1 MRQMAQNNKEVK
13 ERFDHWLYRSV
24 EELYD
29 YEKDPN
35 ALNNL
40 IDDPAYSEVVY
51 QMRQELRTWME
62 NTNDYLLPAFDNKEN
77 PKKLNRWMEN
87 QIKQAEVRTKT
98 YKWKRGKN
106 QSGST
111 KANKALFDPNSI

>member
-1 MRQMAQNNKEVK
+1 
-13 ERFDHWLYRSV
+13 
-24 EELYD
+24 LYD

-40 IDDPAYSEVVY
+40 IDDPAYSEVVD